1 MDELRYPLRA
11 VLKSGRPVFLRPL
24 QHRDEAELAFFFSE
38 LPRECTEFLK
48 DDVHDP
54 EVVRGFIRQC
64 GTDRVYAIL
73 ALTEEDRVVGDG
85 TLHMNLHGWRRHVGE
100 VRVVVSPEFQ
110 RQGLATALIR
120 ELVNQASV
128 LGLKKLEA
136 QILDSQE
143 GARIAFEQL
152 GFREE
157 ARLRAHALDVHN
169 RLHDLLILTHNVDDP
184 WLSME
189 ILIEDLDFSRDL
201 EGY

>member
-1 MDELRYPLRA
+1 
-11 VLKSGRPVFLRPL
+11 
-24 QHRDEAELAFFFSE
+24 
-38 LPRECTEFLK
+38 
-48 DDVHDP
+48 
-54 EVVRGFIRQC
+54 
-64 GTDRVYAIL
+64 VYAIL